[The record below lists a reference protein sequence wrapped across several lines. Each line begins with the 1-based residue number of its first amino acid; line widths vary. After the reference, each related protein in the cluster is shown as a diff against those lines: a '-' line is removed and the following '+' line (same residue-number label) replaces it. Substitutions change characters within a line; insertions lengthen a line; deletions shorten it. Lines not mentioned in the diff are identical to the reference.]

1 MSDGGKGSAPRP
13 FSVSQEEFSNNFD
26 AIFRKNIKAAE
37 EIHSDKGYELG
48 TEEEQK
54 AFAKKR
60 QEAALDEMVRISQE
74 MGLYDE
80 FDLNQTNYNPQD
92 SECDKIT
99 RYNDETQKVKNES
112 RST

>member
-13 FSVSQEEFSNNFD
+13 FSVSQEKFANNFD
-26 AIFRKNIKAAE
+26 TIFRKNIKAGE

-74 MGLYDE
+74 MGLYDDE
-80 FDLNQTNYNPQD
+80 FEEIHKYNQ
-92 SECDKIT
+92 
-99 RYNDETQKVKNES
+99 ETQEVKFRQLNK
-112 RST
+112 

>member
-37 EIHSDKGYELG
+37 EIHSDKGYQLG
-48 TEEEQK
+48 NKEDQE

-74 MGLYDE
+74 MGLYDDE
-80 FDLNQTNYNPQD
+80 FDAIHKYNEETKEVKFRQLN
-92 SECDKIT
+92 K
-99 RYNDETQKVKNES
+99 
-112 RST
+112 

>member
-13 FSVSQEEFSNNFD
+13 FSVSQEKFANNFD

-37 EIHSDKGYELG
+37 EIHSDKGYQLG
-48 TEEEQK
+48 NKEDQE

-74 MGLYDE
+74 MNLYDDE
-80 FDLNQTNYNPQD
+80 FDAIHKYNEETKEVKFRQLN
-92 SECDKIT
+92 K
-99 RYNDETQKVKNES
+99 
-112 RST
+112 

>member
-1 MSDGGKGSAPRP
+1 MSAGGKGSAPRP
-13 FSVSQEEFSNNFD
+13 FSVSREEYANNFD
-26 AIFRKNIKAAE
+26 AIFKKNIKAAE

-74 MGLYDE
+74 MGMYTDW
-80 FDLNQTNYNPQD
+80 
-92 SECDKIT
+92 
-99 RYNDETQKVKNES
+99 
-112 RST
+112 

>member
-13 FSVSQEEFSNNFD
+13 FSVSQEEYANRFD
-26 AIFRKNIKAAE
+26 AIFKKNIKAAE

-48 TEEEQK
+48 TKEGYE

-74 MGLYDE
+74 MGLYDDE
-80 FDLNQTNYNPQD
+80 YDAIHKYNEETKEVKFRQLN
-92 SECDKIT
+92 K
-99 RYNDETQKVKNES
+99 
-112 RST
+112 

>member
-37 EIHSDKGYELG
+37 EIHSDKGYQLG
-48 TEEEQK
+48 NKEDQE

-60 QEAALDEMVRISQE
+60 QDALDKLHTANEE
-74 MGLYDE
+74 LGLYDDE
-80 FDLNQTNYNPQD
+80 FEAIHKYNEETKEVKFRQTY
-92 SECDKIT
+92 K
-99 RYNDETQKVKNES
+99 
-112 RST
+112 

>member
-13 FSVSQEEFSNNFD
+13 FSVSQEEYANRFD
-26 AIFRKNIKAAE
+26 AIFKKNIKAAE

-48 TEEEQK
+48 TKEGYD

-74 MGLYDE
+74 MGLYDDE
-80 FDLNQTNYNPQD
+80 FEEIHKYN
-92 SECDKIT
+92 E
-99 RYNDETQKVKNES
+99 ETKEVKFRQFNK
-112 RST
+112 

>member
-13 FSVSQEEFSNNFD
+13 FSVSQEEYANRFD
-26 AIFRKNIKAAE
+26 AIFKKNIKAAE

-48 TEEEQK
+48 TKEGYD

-74 MGLYDE
+74 MGLYDDE
-80 FDLNQTNYNPQD
+80 FEEIHKYNQ
-92 SECDKIT
+92 
-99 RYNDETQKVKNES
+99 ETQEVKFRQLNK
-112 RST
+112 

>member
-13 FSVSQEEFSNNFD
+13 FSVSQDEYANRFD
-26 AIFRKNIKAAE
+26 AIFKKNIKAAE

-48 TEEEQK
+48 TKEGYD

-74 MGLYDE
+74 MGLYDDE
-80 FDLNQTNYNPQD
+80 FNEIHKYNEETKEVKFRQLN
-92 SECDKIT
+92 K
-99 RYNDETQKVKNES
+99 
-112 RST
+112 

>member
-13 FSVSQEEFSNNFD
+13 FSVSQDEYANRFD
-26 AIFRKNIKAAE
+26 AIFKKNIKAAE

-48 TEEEQK
+48 TKEGYD

-74 MGLYDE
+74 MGLYDDE
-80 FDLNQTNYNPQD
+80 FDEIHKYNEETKEVKFRQLN
-92 SECDKIT
+92 K
-99 RYNDETQKVKNES
+99 
-112 RST
+112 